1 MWRDT
6 LRLSLF
12 ITQNPMSSE
21 KSANPS
27 HPKETKEDFLEE
39 DLCRSKMGKPRVAK
53 FEADLG
59 VSDSVFKKKKSSRS
73 YSANSLVKAGSR
85 LCDHIGNG
93 IGR

>member
-27 HPKETKEDFLEE
+27 QPKETNPKETKEDFLEE
-39 DLCRSKMGKPRVAK
+39 DPEIRSQK
-53 FEADLG
+53 FVLLSFLSPE
-59 VSDSVFKKKKSSRS
+59 SVLNSKDQFFFGEFVKSV
-73 YSANSLVKAGSR
+73 L
-85 LCDHIGNG
+85 
-93 IGR
+93 